1 MLLTIDFNLTL
12 TSNNWF
18 LRSLFSS
25 FNSQGL
31 LGKVSRFQSLSQRAN
46 KSFPDA
52 LAPIEPDV
60 ETARLEDVKDD
71 QLSPKDTE

>member
-1 MLLTIDFNLTL
+1 
-12 TSNNWF
+12 
-18 LRSLFSS
+18 
-25 FNSQGL
+25 L

-60 ETARLEDVKDD
+60 ETARLEDIND
-71 QLSPKDTE
+71 QLPPKKTE